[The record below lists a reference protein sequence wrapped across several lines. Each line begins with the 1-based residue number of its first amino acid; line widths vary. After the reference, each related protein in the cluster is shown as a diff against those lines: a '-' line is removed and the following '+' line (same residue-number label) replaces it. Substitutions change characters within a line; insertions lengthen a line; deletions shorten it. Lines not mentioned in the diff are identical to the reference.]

1 MFLDF
6 RFPDRCLFQT
16 PPLHF
21 FVSYSLSTPLLLC
34 IFFYLPSFLCK
45 ETLLLPPQATAAA
58 AAAAGALKHMWSKM
72 YLLNRAC
79 IFSLSIPASLSCS
92 TPKGSESQLSVLS
105 LFAMEGCR
113 YKGMQCRLPEVSQWM
128 DREEKSMCAFC
139 VRLQSSFALAHTNH
153 YMIKSSYCITQKT
166 QIHPDGGHPCYI
178 CNLEHILLH
187 SRAPDTHLQCTPRP
201 LQHHQLKSQM
211 YGHGCINSVLAQIS
225 NSHTQSNSPDHRSH
239 GTLKDQQTVR
249 SYKFYIKISV
259 HTVWVEHLS
268 VLLVCSV
275 LFSLQVVTLCAGL
288 GLRRIMQ
295 VPWLTNG
302 ICFSSFPALS
312 LNCF

>member
-1 MFLDF
+1 
-6 RFPDRCLFQT
+6 
-16 PPLHF
+16 
-21 FVSYSLSTPLLLC
+21 
-34 IFFYLPSFLCK
+34 
-45 ETLLLPPQATAAA
+45 
-58 AAAAGALKHMWSKM
+58 M
-72 YLLNRAC
+72 YLLSRAC

-128 DREEKSMCAFC
+128 DRAEKRRAC
-139 VRLQSSFALAHTNH
+139 VRLQSSFALADTNH

-166 QIHPDGGHPCYI
+166 QIHPHGGHPCYI

-239 GTLKDQQTVR
+239 GTLKDQQTAQLQIL
-249 SYKFYIKISV
+249 YKNQRPHSV
-259 HTVWVEHLS
+259 SGTLECAFG
-268 VLLVCSV
+268 VL
-275 LFSLQVVTLCAGL
+275 
-288 GLRRIMQ
+288 
-295 VPWLTNG
+295 
-302 ICFSSFPALS
+302 SSF
-312 LNCF
+312 

>member
-1 MFLDF
+1 MQYTQGHGVTTVC
-6 RFPDRCLFQT
+6 P
-16 PPLHF
+16 
-21 FVSYSLSTPLLLC
+21 
-34 IFFYLPSFLCK
+34 
-45 ETLLLPPQATAAA
+45 
-58 AAAAGALKHMWSKM
+58 
-72 YLLNRAC
+72 
-79 IFSLSIPASLSCS
+79 
-92 TPKGSESQLSVLS
+92 LSVCDGRMPLQRN
-105 LFAMEGCR
+105 A
-113 YKGMQCRLPEVSQWM
+113 VSPARGITVDGQS
-128 DREEKSMCAFC
+128 REEKSMCVFC

-259 HTVWVEHLS
+259 HTV
-268 VLLVCSV
+268 
-275 LFSLQVVTLCAGL
+275 
-288 GLRRIMQ
+288 
-295 VPWLTNG
+295 
-302 ICFSSFPALS
+302 
-312 LNCF
+312 